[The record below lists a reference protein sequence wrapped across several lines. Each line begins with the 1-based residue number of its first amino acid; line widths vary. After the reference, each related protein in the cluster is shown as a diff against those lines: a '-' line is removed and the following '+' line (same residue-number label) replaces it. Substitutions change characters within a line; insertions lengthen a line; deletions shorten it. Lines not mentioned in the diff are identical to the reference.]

1 MLPRR
6 LLSPRAMLAMPRPR
20 QSRSQHLPLLSAS
33 PSSASALSLDRRFSA
48 AAPGLP
54 STDTKMAAP
63 KITLYV
69 DIVSPFAYIAY
80 HVLRNSPVFAKCTTT
95 CVPVLLGAIIQATG
109 NTPPIRIKNKDK
121 WINVERLRW
130 SKLLGVPITEAMPD
144 GFPVFTLAVQRALCV
159 VAADHPEKLA
169 SCIDALYNTLW
180 VNRDSSVIKPEGYVP
195 VLETVI
201 GKDAAI
207 KVAEKSNTAEIKQKL
222 ISNTDRSVESGAF
235 GLPWMECTN
244 SKGET
249 ESFFGVD
256 HLGQVVAFLGLDGT
270 LGKGFKALL

>member
-1 MLPRR
+1 MHESHPEPR
-6 LLSPRAMLAMPRPR
+6 LTDAC
-20 QSRSQHLPLLSAS
+20 RSQHLPPSS
-33 PSSASALSLDRRFSA
+33 PSSTSALSLGRRFSTA

-54 STDTKMAAP
+54 STVTKMAAP

-80 HVLRNSPVFAKCTTT
+80 HVLRNSPVFANCTTT
-95 CVPVLLGAIIQATG
+95 YVPVLLGGIIQATG

-159 VAADHPEKLA
+159 VAADHPDKLA
-169 SCIDALYNTLW
+169 GCIDALYNTLW
-180 VNRDSSVIKPEGYVP
+180 VNRDSSIIKPEGFVP
-195 VLETVI
+195 MLESVI

-207 KVAEKSNTAEIKQKL
+207 KSTTAEIKQKL
-222 ISNTDRSVESGAF
+222 VSNTDRSVESGAF

-270 LGKGFKALL
+270 LGKGFKA

>member
-1 MLPRR
+1 
-6 LLSPRAMLAMPRPR
+6 
-20 QSRSQHLPLLSAS
+20 
-33 PSSASALSLDRRFSA
+33 
-48 AAPGLP
+48 
-54 STDTKMAAP
+54 MAAP

-95 CVPVLLGAIIQATG
+95 YVPVLLGGIIQATG
-109 NTPPIRIKNKDK
+109 NTPPIRIKSKPLTRPPLALLNLLLQARLISYILNPADKDK

-169 SCIDALYNTLW
+169 GCIDALYNTLW
-180 VNRDSSVIKPEGYVP
+180 VKRDSSVIKPEGYVP

-207 KVAEKSNTAEIKQKL
+207 KVAEKANTAEIKQKL
-222 ISNTDRSVESGAF
+222 VSNTDRSVESGAF

-270 LGKGFKALL
+270 LGQGFKALL